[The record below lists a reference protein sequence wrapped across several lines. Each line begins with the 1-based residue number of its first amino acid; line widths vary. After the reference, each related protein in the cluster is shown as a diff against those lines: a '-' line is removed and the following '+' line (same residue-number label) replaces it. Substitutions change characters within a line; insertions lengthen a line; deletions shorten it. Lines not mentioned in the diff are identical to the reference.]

1 MTPTPE
7 RLREVFDLV
16 EPMIEK
22 RWGIPVA
29 ITDVPHPFTGD
40 LDGQQIQLDHD
51 IPIDEAVFIL
61 VHLFG
66 HTVQWNV
73 SEAAR
78 AIGSVKR
85 DHWSDAELAALMT
98 YEEEACGYSL
108 QLLHDAGVHDLDQWI
123 SDFAACDQAYLMHFY
138 KTGEKKPFRE
148 LWRDNAKLVAPIAIP
163 SFQPTRWISRYDGT
177 VV

>member
-1 MTPTPE
+1 M
-7 RLREVFDLV
+7 
-16 EPMIEK
+16 
-22 RWGIPVA
+22 
-29 ITDVPHPFTGD
+29 
-40 LDGQQIQLDHD
+40 
-51 IPIDEAVFIL
+51 
-61 VHLFG
+61 
-66 HTVQWNV
+66 
-73 SEAAR
+73 S
-78 AIGSVKR
+78 
-85 DHWSDAELAALMT
+85 

-148 LWRDNAKLVAPIAIP
+148 LWRDNAKLVAPLPIP

>member
-7 RLREVFDLV
+7 RLREVFDRI
-16 EPMIEK
+16 EPMIEQ
-22 RWGIPVA
+22 RWGIPVQ

-40 LDGQQIQLDHD
+40 LDGQLIQVDHD

-78 AIGSVKR
+78 AIGAVKR
-85 DHWSDAELAALMT
+85 ETWNEDELAQLMR

-108 QLLHDAGVHDLDQWI
+108 QLLHDAGINDLDQWI
-123 SDFAACDQAYLMHFY
+123 SDFAACDQAYLLHFY

-148 LWRDNAKLVAPIAIP
+148 LWRDNARLIAPLPIP
-163 SFQPTRWISRYDGT
+163 DFQPARWISRYDGT